1 MNTNG
6 NEFSWSSYK
15 LRIDGVEITDIKSAK
30 YAEEVEG
37 ADPVYGAS
45 RVPRGRTA
53 GRYKPGDASI
63 TFYRS
68 GWRDFLSTAGTGYS
82 GKRFTFV
89 HQWIEGSDVHT
100 AVLEDCRVNGSDH
113 SAEEGTDAAEV
124 EVKISFLRLIQDD
137 TELVAS

>member
-6 NEFSWSSYK
+6 NEHSWSSYK
-15 LRIDGVEITDIKSAK
+15 LRIDGEEITDIKGAK

-37 ADPVYGAS
+37 ADPIYGAS
-45 RVPRGRTA
+45 RVPRGRTG

-68 GWRDFLSTAGTGYS
+68 GWAAFLATAGTNYS
-82 GKRFTFV
+82 TKRFTFV

-100 AVLEDCRVNGSDH
+100 AALEDCRVIGSDH
-113 SAEEGTDAAEV
+113 SAEEGTDASEV
-124 EVKISFLRLIQDD
+124 EVKVTFLRCIQDGV
-137 TELVAS
+137 ELVAS

>member
-6 NEFSWSSYK
+6 NEYSWSSYK
-15 LRIDGVEITDIKSAK
+15 LRIDGEEITDIKGAK

-53 GRYKPGDASI
+53 GRYKPVDASI
-63 TFYRS
+63 TFHRS
-68 GWRDFLSTAGTGYS
+68 GWASFLATAGTNYS
-82 GKRFTFV
+82 AKRFTLV

-100 AVLEDCRVNGSDH
+100 AALEDCRVIGNDN
-113 SAEEGTDAAEV
+113 SAEDGTDLSEV
-124 EVKISFLRLIQDD
+124 EVKITFLRCIQDG

>member
-1 MNTNG
+1 MNSNG
-6 NEFSWSSYK
+6 NEHSWSGYK
-15 LRIDGVEITDIKSAK
+15 LRVDTTEITDIKGAK

-37 ADPVYGAS
+37 SDPVYGAS
-45 RVPRGRTA
+45 IVPRGRVR

-68 GWRDFLSTAGTGYS
+68 GWVAFLASAGTNYS
-82 GKRFTFV
+82 AKRFTLV

-100 AVLEDCRVNGSDH
+100 AKLEDCRCIGSDH
-113 SAEEGTDAAEV
+113 SAEEGTDPSEV
-124 EVKISFLRLIQDD
+124 EVKFTFLRLIQDG

>member
-6 NEFSWSSYK
+6 HEYSWSSYR
-15 LRIDGVEITDIKSAK
+15 LEIDGVRITDVKSAK

-37 ADPVYGAS
+37 SEPVYGAS
-45 RVPRGRTA
+45 RVPRGRTS

-68 GWRDFLSTAGTGYS
+68 GWAEFLAAAGTDYS
-82 GKRFTFV
+82 RKRFTLV
-89 HQWIEGSDVHT
+89 HQWDENGDVHT
-100 AVLEDCRVNGSDH
+100 AKLEDCRVIGSDH
-113 SAEEGTDAAEV
+113 SAEEGTDPSEV
-124 EVKISFLRLIQDD
+124 EVKITFLRCFQDG

>member
-1 MNTNG
+1 MNSNG
-6 NEFSWSSYK
+6 HEHSWSGYR
-15 LRIDGVEITDIKSAK
+15 LEIDGDQITDIKGAK

-37 ADPVYGAS
+37 SDPVWGAS

-68 GWRDFLSTAGTGYS
+68 GWAAFLAAAGTNYS
-82 GKRFTFV
+82 RKRFTLV
-89 HQWIEGSDVHT
+89 HQWDEDGDVHT
-100 AVLEDCRVNGSDH
+100 AKLEDCRVIGSDH
-113 SAEEGTDAAEV
+113 SAEEGTDASEV
-124 EVKISFLRLIQDD
+124 EVKFTFLRCFQDG

>member
-1 MNTNG
+1 MNSNG
-6 NEFSWSSYK
+6 NEHSWSGYR
-15 LRIDGVEITDIKSAK
+15 LEINGEQITDIKGAK

-37 ADPVYGAS
+37 SDPVYGAS

-68 GWRDFLSTAGTGYS
+68 GWAAFLATAGTNYS
-82 GKRFTFV
+82 STRFTFV
-89 HQWIEGSDVHT
+89 HQWVEGSDVHT
-100 AVLEDCRVNGSDH
+100 AKLEDCRVIGSDH
-113 SAEEGTDAAEV
+113 SAEEGTDASEV
-124 EVKISFLRLIQDD
+124 EAKITFLRCTQDG

>member
-6 NEFSWSSYK
+6 NEFSWSGYK
-15 LRIDGVEITDIKSAK
+15 LRVDTSEITDIKGAK

-37 ADPVYGAS
+37 SDPVYGAS
-45 RVPRGRTA
+45 PVPRGRVR

-68 GWRDFLSTAGTGYS
+68 GWVAFLAAAGTNYS
-82 GKRFTFV
+82 AKRFTLV
-89 HQWIEGSDVHT
+89 HQWIEGGDVHT
-100 AVLEDCRVNGSDH
+100 AKLEDCRCIGSDH
-113 SAEEGTDAAEV
+113 SAEEGTDPSEV
-124 EVKISFLRLIQDD
+124 EVKFTFLRLIQDG

>member
-1 MNTNG
+1 MNSNG
-6 NEFSWSSYK
+6 NEFSWSSYT
-15 LRIDGVEITDIKSAK
+15 LRVDATEITDIKGVK

-53 GRYKPGDASI
+53 GRYKPGDASV

-68 GWRDFLSTAGTGYS
+68 GWVAFLATAGTNYGS
-82 GKRFTFV
+82 KRFTLI
-89 HQWIEGSDVHT
+89 HQWVEGSDVHT
-100 AVLEDCRVNGSDH
+100 AKLEDCRILGSDH
-113 SAEEGTDAAEV
+113 SAEEGTDASEV
-124 EVKISFLRLIQDD
+124 EVKFSFLRCIQDG

>member
-1 MNTNG
+1 MNSNG
-6 NEFSWSSYK
+6 SEFSWSSYS
-15 LRIDGVEITDIKSAK
+15 LDIDGETITDIKGVK

-45 RVPRGRTA
+45 VVPRGRTR

-68 GWRDFLSTAGTGYS
+68 GWAAFLATAGTNYS
-82 GKRFTFV
+82 AKRFTLV
-89 HQWIEGSDVHT
+89 HQWDEGGDVHT
-100 AVLEDCRVNGSDH
+100 AKLEDCRVIGSDH
-113 SAEEGTDAAEV
+113 SAEEGTDPSEV
-124 EVKISFLRLIQDD
+124 EVKFTFLRCFQDG

>member
-15 LRIDGVEITDIKSAK
+15 LRIDGTEITDIKGAK
-30 YAEEVEG
+30 YAQEIEG
-37 ADPVYGAS
+37 ADPIYGAS

-68 GWRDFLSTAGTGYS
+68 GWRDFLATAGTGY
-82 GKRFTFV
+82 GDKRFTLV
-89 HQWIEGSDVHT
+89 HQWIEGSDTHT
-100 AVLEDCRVNGSDH
+100 AALEDCRIIGDDH
-113 SAEEGTDAAEV
+113 SAEEGTDASEI
-124 EVKISFLRLIQDD
+124 EVKFTFLRCIQDGV
-137 TELVAS
+137 ELVAS